1 MAAISGLDMS
11 MLTYSARLATFNTE
25 HQLTKRRASTQ
36 KKKQAST
43 VSWPHESPSGEEVTN
58 PSICAL
64 VSEANVPQLARAGFF
79 FKPAPDS
86 DDNAQCF
93 HCAVKLDG
101 WESQD
106 VPLQEHLAHS
116 TQCSYALSLSVTDKA
131 EERDP
136 MSPELVEARTSTFGD
151 MWPHEHKKG
160 WKPKVKQM
168 VEAGWAYD
176 PSPADEDGATC
187 FYCNMSLD
195 GWEPKDS
202 PLEEH
207 RRREPNCPFFALMDR
222 YKSTRRKGARGRAST
237 ASKAS
242 RLSTQSV
249 QSTFSEAPSLMS
261 LGDAGPQLDVE
272 DSIALDTTISS
283 DAGKGRK
290 KTTKAKKKTSRQA
303 SVEPSVDYPALQEAA
318 EAEDNIYAVPVDD
331 DPLPVEE
338 APKPKRGRKPKN
350 PQDST
355 LVDDSMAEPTLKPT
369 RGRKKAKEP
378 TPPPVET
385 SLDESQLQS
394 ELQEAAEDAVVPR
407 SPVSKPGRGTKRTSD
422 GVEKQASIEDAVVDE
437 PSIKSKKVAK
447 AAKPKKT
454 KKAAKDTQEES
465 EEPVTIAQPE
475 DKPKRTRSK
484 KTKKVVPE
492 PEVELEVQAQAV
504 EAEKQVEAEEEEEAF
519 ERNFEIADSDAGLEN
534 EVQHDIQHTLE
545 EEDFDQETPSPD
557 AIPDVDMELEDH
569 HTSDHLERQDE
580 DALDEEFDNLA
591 NLQPEAEV
599 VENEIE
605 IEEEQVASRE
615 PTPAPEEFEPSPTPE
630 VKRHSAA
637 SQSSVRR
644 SVVQHT
650 QSEDITQS
658 TQSTPRSARSPQQS
672 DAENQPPSSS
682 THAPLT
688 AQKGAASLSTLNS
701 AIQPKEIFASPTKTT
716 RVPLAAS
723 TPNRSPSR
731 RSPSKFGRL
740 NSTTPWVPVDLESV
754 FFPDSENEN
763 EDADDV
769 FNKLLEVGGALTS
782 PEKKMTVEE
791 WIRSRAELGE
801 SKLKN
806 ECERM
811 VMLFE
816 KEGNRGLAALN
827 GIRTSS

>member
-1 MAAISGLDMS
+1 MAAIPGLDMS

-25 HQLTKRRASTQ
+25 HQLTKRRASSQ
-36 KKKQAST
+36 KKKQPST
-43 VSWPHESPSGEEVTN
+43 ASWPHESPSGEE
-58 PSICAL
+58 
-64 VSEANVPQLARAGFF
+64 LARAGFF

-86 DDNAQCF
+86 DDNVQCF

-106 VPLQEHLAHS
+106 VPLHEHLAHS
-116 TQCSYALSLSVTDKA
+116 AHCSYALSLSVSDKA

-136 MSPELVEARTSTFGD
+136 MSPELLEARTSTFGD

-160 WKPKVKQM
+160 WKPKIKQM

-222 YKSTRRKGARGRAST
+222 YKSTRRKGGRARAST
-237 ASKAS
+237 ASRAS

-261 LGDAGPQLDVE
+261 LGDTGPQLEE

-290 KTTKAKKKTSRQA
+290 KAPKGKKKTARQE
-303 SVEPSVDYPALQEAA
+303 SVEPSIQYPTLQEPSQV
-318 EAEDNIYAVPVDD
+318 EEDIYAVPVDS
-331 DPLPVEE
+331 DPVPVVEQ
-338 APKPKRGRKPKN
+338 PKPKRGRKPKN
-350 PQDST
+350 AQEST
-355 LVDDSMAEPTLKPT
+355 LIDDTVAEPAPKPT

-378 TPPPVET
+378 SPAPET

-394 ELQEAAEDAVVPR
+394 ELQEAAVVAE
-407 SPVSKPGRGTKRTSD
+407 STQTKSGGGVKRTSD
-422 GVEKQASIEDAVVDE
+422 GLEKHPLAEDDVVDE
-437 PSIKSKKVAK
+437 EPTKPKKAAKSTKAKKSKKVAK
-447 AAKPKKT
+447 
-454 KKAAKDTQEES
+454 DNQEEA
-465 EEPVTIAQPE
+465 EESAAISQPE
-475 DKPKRTRSK
+475 EKPKRTRSK
-484 KTKKVVPE
+484 KTKKIESEPEPEPEPE
-492 PEVELEVQAQAV
+492 PEVEPETVIEPVIEELTELPHPAELEEQLESEQG
-504 EAEKQVEAEEEEEAF
+504 AF
-519 ERNFEIADSDAGLEN
+519 ERNFEIADSDAELDDEAQQELPEQEVDQEN
-534 EVQHDIQHTLE
+534 VDPIAEADIDMEPE
-545 EEDFDQETPSPD
+545 EEEPHEQ
-557 AIPDVDMELEDH
+557 
-569 HTSDHLERQDE
+569 QDE
-580 DALDEEFDNLA
+580 DVLDDEFNNLE
-591 NLQPEAEV
+591 NVEAEEEV
-599 VENEIE
+599 VVQTEDNEVDQE
-605 IEEEQVASRE
+605 VERPASIAQ
-615 PTPAPEEFEPSPTPE
+615 TPAAEEFEPTPTPE
-630 VKRHSAA
+630 VKRVSAA
-637 SQSSVRR
+637 SVSSVRR
-644 SVVQHT
+644 SVIQRAD
-650 QSEDITQS
+650 SEEVEES
-658 TQSTPRSARSPQQS
+658 AHSTPRSAQQS

-682 THAPLT
+682 THAPAT
-688 AQKGAASLSTLNS
+688 AQKVVPALDAVNS

-723 TPNRSPSR
+723 TPNHSPSR

-740 NSTTPWVPVDLESV
+740 TSTTPWEAVDLESI

-763 EDADDV
+763 GDADDV
-769 FNKLLEVGGALTS
+769 FNKLLEVGGALSS

-801 SKLKN
+801 NKLKN

-827 GIRTSS
+827 GIQTSS

>member
-43 VSWPHESPSGEEVTN
+43 VSWPHESPSGEE
-58 PSICAL
+58 
-64 VSEANVPQLARAGFF
+64 LARAGFF

-222 YKSTRRKGARGRAST
+222 YKSTRRKGGRGRAST

-290 KTTKAKKKTSRQA
+290 KTTKAKKKTTRQA
-303 SVEPSVDYPALQEAA
+303 SVEPSIDYPALQEAP

-331 DPLPVEE
+331 DPTAVEE

-350 PQDST
+350 TQDAS

-378 TPPPVET
+378 TPTPVET

-394 ELQEAAEDAVVPR
+394 ELQEAAEDVVLAQ
-407 SPVSKPGRGTKRTSD
+407 SPDSKPGRGTKRTSD
-422 GVEKQASIEDAVVDE
+422 GLEKQASIEDAIVDE
-437 PSIKSKKVAK
+437 PSTKPKKAAK
-447 AAKPKKT
+447 AAKPKKS

-484 KTKKVVPE
+484 KTKKIEPE
-492 PEVELEVQAQAV
+492 PQVEPEAEVQAEETYPVETEKEV
-504 EAEKQVEAEEEEEAF
+504 EAEEEAF
-519 ERNFEIADSDAGLEN
+519 ERNFEIADSNAGLEN
-534 EVQHDIQHTLE
+534 EVRYEIQQALE
-545 EEDFDQETPSPD
+545 EEDLDQENLGPD
-557 AIPDVDMELEDH
+557 AVPEYQ
-569 HTSDHLERQDE
+569 TSDHPEHQDE
-580 DALDEEFDNLA
+580 DALDEEFDNIE
-591 NLQPEAEV
+591 NVQPEAEI

-605 IEEEQVASRE
+605 IEEERIASRG

-630 VKRHSAA
+630 IKRHSTA

-644 SVVQHT
+644 SVVQHPH
-650 QSEDITQS
+650 SEDIAQS
-658 TQSTPRSARSPQQS
+658 AQSTPRSARSPQQS

-682 THAPLT
+682 AHAPLT
-688 AQKGAASLSTLNS
+688 AHKGAASLTTLNS

-723 TPNRSPSR
+723 TPNHSPSR

-740 NSTTPWVPVDLESV
+740 NSTTPWVPSDLESV
-754 FFPDSENEN
+754 FFPDSEGEN
-763 EDADDV
+763 GDADDV

-782 PEKKMTVEE
+782 PERKMTVEE
-791 WIRSRAELGE
+791 WIRSRAELGG

-816 KEGNRGLAALN
+816 REGNRGLAALN
-827 GIRTSS
+827 GIQTSS

>member
-1 MAAISGLDMS
+1 MAAVPGLDLS

-25 HQLTKRRASTQ
+25 HQLTKRRASSQ

-43 VSWPHESPSGEEVTN
+43 VSWPHQSPSGEE
-58 PSICAL
+58 
-64 VSEANVPQLARAGFF
+64 LARAGFF

-116 TQCSYALSLSVTDKA
+116 AHCSYALSLSVSDKQ
-131 EERDP
+131 EDRDP
-136 MSPELVEARTSTFGD
+136 MSPELVEARTATFGD
-151 MWPHEHKKG
+151 MWPHEHKKA
-160 WKPKVKQM
+160 WKPKIKQM
-168 VEAGWAYD
+168 VEAGWTYD

-207 RRREPNCPFFALMDR
+207 RRREPNCLFFALCDR
-222 YKSTRRKGARGRAST
+222 YKSTRRKGGRGRAST
-237 ASKAS
+237 ASRAS

-261 LGDAGPQLDVE
+261 LGDAGPQPDVE

-290 KTTKAKKKTSRQA
+290 KTTRGKKKTTRQ
-303 SVEPSVDYPALQEAA
+303 ESVDLSVQYPTLQEA
-318 EAEDNIYAVPVDD
+318 EQAEDDIYAVPVEA
-331 DPLPVEE
+331 DPEPASEQ
-338 APKPKRGRKPKN
+338 PKPKRGRKHKN
-350 PQDST
+350 TQEST
-355 LVDDSMAEPTLKPT
+355 IIDESMAEPAPKPA

-378 TPPPVET
+378 SPQPEA

-394 ELQEAAEDAVVPR
+394 ELKEAAEVAVVAQ
-407 SPVSKPGRGTKRTSD
+407 SPPTKSGRGVKRTSD
-422 GVEKQASIEDAVVDE
+422 GSEKPSLHEDTTAGEE
-437 PSIKSKKVAK
+437 P
-447 AAKPKKT
+447 AKPKKATKATKAKKT
-454 KKAAKDTQEES
+454 KKAAKDTQEEV
-465 EEPVTIAQPE
+465 EESVAISQPE

-484 KTKKVVPE
+484 KTKKVEPE
-492 PEVELEVQAQAV
+492 PEPEPEAEPEAIVEEAIEVQTEFEHPAEVEEELEPEQ
-504 EAEKQVEAEEEEEAF
+504 EAF
-519 ERNFEIADSDAGLEN
+519 ERNFEIADSDAGLDNEAQD
-534 EVQHDIQHTLE
+534 EVQQQLRDE
-545 EEDFDQETPSPD
+545 EVDQENLDTHAEAD
-557 AIPDVDMELEDH
+557 IDMEQENNQHSNH
-569 HTSDHLERQDE
+569 HEPQDE
-580 DALDEEFDNLA
+580 DVLEEEFDNLE
-591 NLQPEAEV
+591 NVEPDEGV
-599 VENEIE
+599 VEEAVDNEVDAE
-605 IEEEQVASRE
+605 EEEQAASIAQ
-615 PTPAPEEFEPSPTPE
+615 TPAAEEFEPTPTPE
-630 VKRHSAA
+630 ISRHSAV

-644 SVVQHT
+644 SVIQRAHSEEVQESAH
-650 QSEDITQS
+650 
-658 TQSTPRSARSPQQS
+658 STPRSARSSQQS

-682 THAPLT
+682 THAPPT
-688 AQKGAASLSTLNS
+688 AQKLAPQLSATK
-701 AIQPKEIFASPTKTT
+701 ATIQPREIFASPTKTT

-740 NSTTPWVPVDLESV
+740 VSSTPWEPVDLESI

-763 EDADDV
+763 GDADDV
-769 FNKLLEVGGALTS
+769 FSKLLEVGGALTS

-791 WIRSRAELGE
+791 WVRSRAEMGE
-801 SKLKN
+801 NKLKN

-827 GIRTSS
+827 SIQTS